1 MVCLR
6 EVDTIKAHT
15 LEVFI
20 QKKKKRQKTTQRYLV
35 TIPN

>member
-20 QKKKKRQKTTQRYLV
+20 KKKKKKAENYTK
-35 TIPN
+35 ISSHHS

>member
-20 QKKKKRQKTTQRYLV
+20 QKKKKGRKLHKD
-35 TIPN
+35 I